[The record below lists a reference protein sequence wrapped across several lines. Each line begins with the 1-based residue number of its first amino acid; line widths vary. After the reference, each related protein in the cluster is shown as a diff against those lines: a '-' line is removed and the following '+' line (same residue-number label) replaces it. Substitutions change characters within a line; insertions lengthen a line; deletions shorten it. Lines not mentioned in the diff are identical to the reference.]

1 MHKVLF
7 AACLASVAAFA
18 AGSASAN
25 DELNKM
31 AQDPKGW
38 AAHGHPEWGQFRLGK
53 TNPNFSTSGPYSDI
67 PITVQ
72 TCPAPRNPCTRLV
85 GEDRIA
91 VIAGGTSTCEQRIE
105 KFVSSS
111 CRACHTAIALPTIV
125 RFGRPRRP
133 QPRKISKVI
142 AVTVDLPTPPFPLAT
157 ASTCLIPGSDIFGGA
172 CIGGGMDVSLG
183 FGKRTQRLERVDA
196 RIVAVGERRADRIV
210 ADRLDLG
217 NGDVALAHL
226 QRPDVARR
234 LQQELRLA
242 HTLGYSA
249 AAAWWRVGWPQ
260 LLPRLAW
267 PLLAVLAYG
276 LTVVDVAL
284 LIGPTTPPTL
294 AVLAWQWLQDADPA
308 TNAQGAA
315 AAWLLAA
322 MLALLAA
329 LAWGAYRAP
338 WWRQR
343 QTRGAPPLR
352 ATERAAGRMPAL
364 LAALLLAYGAVMLA
378 LLLGSVIGPWPFPQL
393 WPHAFTWAAWQGV
406 ASSSATLWTTVWL
419 ALASSGAALLWAVA
433 WLEWAPAHW
442 QLRARPLLMLP
453 LVLPAVLWV
462 VGLHR
467 LSLAWGL
474 DTTGTGLWLAH
485 TLAVLP
491 YVLIALQG
499 PYQGFDGRL
508 RQVAA
513 TLGHGRWHFLL
524 RVKWPL
530 LRSALAASVAI
541 GFAVSVAQYLPTLY
555 VGAGRFAT
563 VTTEAVTLAAGG
575 QRLAFGAESQGGHV
589 VGVTIDRLT
598 SRLIELTVVEGGEPP
613 VAFAWIALGSAARH
627 EQALSTAPTPLQA
640 RQVRATQL
648 WTDTQW
654 AKRET
659 VSRAEGEKYCADQA
673 VAPMLEDWLRFANVE
688 RRHL

>member
-1 MHKVLF
+1 MHPPHPPHSR
-7 AACLASVAAFA
+7 AAALALLLAALLPLAWSLWAAIVAGLDAAGWAALLQAPHTAAALAASVWTGLASTLLATAAAAWILAATVGQLHSTAQSNRLTRLLAPLLAVPHAAFA
-18 AGSASAN
+18 IGLLALLAPSGWLLRILSPWATGLSAPPPWPTT
-25 DELNKM
+25 
-31 AQDPKGW
+31 QDP
-38 AAHGHPEWGQFRLGK
+38 WGLG
-53 TNPNFSTSGPYSDI
+53 
-67 PITVQ
+67 
-72 TCPAPRNPCTRLV
+72 L
-85 GEDRIA
+85 IA
-91 VIAGGTSTCEQRIE
+91 VLVCKEI
-105 KFVSSS
+105 
-111 CRACHTAIALPTIV
+111 
-125 RFGRPRRP
+125 
-133 QPRKISKVI
+133 
-142 AVTVDLPTPPFPLAT
+142 PFLLWA
-157 ASTCLIPGSDIFGGA
+157 
-172 CIGGGMDVSLG
+172 
-183 FGKRTQRLERVDA
+183 
-196 RIVAVGERRADRIV
+196 
-210 ADRLDLG
+210 
-217 NGDVALAHL
+217 ALAHL

-249 AAAWWRVGWPQ
+249 RAAWWRVGWPQ
-260 LLPRLAW
+260 LLPRLAA

-322 MLALLAA
+322 TLTLLAA

-338 WWRQR
+338 WRRQR

-352 ATERAAGRMPAL
+352 ATERATGHLPVLVA
-364 LAALLLAYGAVMLA
+364 AYGAVMLA
-378 LLLGSVIGPWPFPQL
+378 LLLGSVIGPWPFPRL
-393 WPHAFTWAAWQGV
+393 WPDTLTWAAWEGV
-406 ASSSATLWTTVWL
+406 ADSGATLWTSVWL

-433 WLEWAPAHW
+433 WLEWAPARW
-442 QLRARPLLMLP
+442 QQRARPLLMLP

-462 VGLHR
+462 LGLHR

-485 TLAVLP
+485 TLAALP

-563 VTTEAVTLAAGG
+563 VTTEAVNLAAGG
-575 QRLAFGAESQGGHV
+575 QRS
-589 VGVTIDRLT
+589 LT
-598 SRLIELTVVEGGEPP
+598 AAYAWLQWLLP
-613 VAFAWIALGSAARH
+613 VLVFALAAR
-627 EQALSTAPTPLQA
+627 LGRA
-640 RQVRATQL
+640 R
-648 WTDTQW
+648 
-654 AKRET
+654 
-659 VSRAEGEKYCADQA
+659 
-673 VAPMLEDWLRFANVE
+673 RF
-688 RRHL
+688 

>member
-1 MHKVLF
+1 MHTPRARHSQ
-7 AACLASVAAFA
+7 AAAVALLLAALLPLAWSLWGAVAAGLDAGAWAALAQAPHTASALAASVWTGLASTLLATAATAWILAATVGRLHSAAQAGRLTRLLSPLLAVPHAAFA
-18 AGSASAN
+18 IGLLALLAPSGWLLRIASPWATGL
-25 DELNKM
+25 D
-31 AQDPKGW
+31 APPPWPTTQDP
-38 AAHGHPEWGQFRLGK
+38 WGLG
-53 TNPNFSTSGPYSDI
+53 
-67 PITVQ
+67 
-72 TCPAPRNPCTRLV
+72 L
-85 GEDRIA
+85 IA
-91 VIAGGTSTCEQRIE
+91 VLVCKEI
-105 KFVSSS
+105 
-111 CRACHTAIALPTIV
+111 
-125 RFGRPRRP
+125 
-133 QPRKISKVI
+133 
-142 AVTVDLPTPPFPLAT
+142 PFLLWA
-157 ASTCLIPGSDIFGGA
+157 
-172 CIGGGMDVSLG
+172 
-183 FGKRTQRLERVDA
+183 
-196 RIVAVGERRADRIV
+196 
-210 ADRLDLG
+210 
-217 NGDVALAHL
+217 ALAHL

-249 AAAWWRVGWPQ
+249 AAAWWCVGWPQ

-284 LIGPTTPPTL
+284 LIGPTSPPTL
-294 AVLAWQWLQDADPA
+294 AVLAWQWLQDAEAA

-322 MLALLAA
+322 LLALLAA

-364 LAALLLAYGAVMLA
+364 LAALVLAYGTVMLA
-378 LLLGSVIGPWPFPQL
+378 LLLGSVVGSWPFPQL
-393 WPHAFTWAAWQGV
+393 LPDAWTWAAWRNV
-406 ASSSATLWTTVWL
+406 LHSSATLWTTVWL

-485 TLAVLP
+485 TLAALP

-563 VTTEAVTLAAGG
+563 VSTEAVNLAAGG
-575 QRLAFGAESQGGHV
+575 QRS
-589 VGVTIDRLT
+589 LT
-598 SRLIELTVVEGGEPP
+598 AAYAWLQWLLP
-613 VAFAWIALGSAARH
+613 VLVFALAAR
-627 EQALSTAPTPLQA
+627 LGRA
-640 RQVRATQL
+640 R
-648 WTDTQW
+648 
-654 AKRET
+654 
-659 VSRAEGEKYCADQA
+659 
-673 VAPMLEDWLRFANVE
+673 RF
-688 RRHL
+688 